1 MDDKEMEKFKERQ
14 RIVEEIYQELYPHLF
29 AEINPMPVT
38 SLTLNEMRLRPVYST
53 ITPNEVMLNT
63 VIGSGTEGITMP
75 IPLFSAAMD
84 MVSGPDMAKA
94 LSTAGGCA
102 VIYRHKKAHIQL
114 DWVKEALSHKHCLVQ
129 NPMTLN
135 PDDRLEDASDIVTK
149 HGFSTIPV
157 VGEDSVLLG
166 VVFTDDIVF
175 KGNEKKRIKE
185 VMKPFEKLKVESHD
199 TPFEVIKSRLFNEEE
214 CTILPVVDS
223 QRKFRGIYFLKDFFY
238 ANPSFNA
245 HLPLVGMAIG
255 AEEEDLE
262 RATAGIKMGVG
273 AIIIDSSHGNC
284 PAVINQAKKVV
295 ELTEHH
301 SLTFVKTIVIAG
313 NIADIDGY
321 VRLAEAGVDA
331 VKIGIG
337 CGSICTTT
345 EVTGAGVG
353 LFTSLREINYARNKM
368 EALNMHVPA
377 IIADGGIN
385 GPGDMVIA
393 LAAGADACMAGK
405 WLVAATESISYQQF
419 GAPDGYVYY
428 RGMASDAA
436 IKDRSSNRYGKGK
449 RAPEGVEGRVKY
461 RGPLAKFLSKDMELV
476 RGGFAHVGAGNIFQ
490 LHQLCENPLALTRF
504 TGAGQM
510 QIATRVE

>member
-1 MDDKEMEKFKERQ
+1 MNETEREILVDK
-14 RIVEEIYQELYPHLF
+14 IYRELYPHLF
-29 AEINPMPVT
+29 TGEVSPTPVT
-38 SLTLNEMRLRPVYST
+38 SLTLNEMRLRPVYSSVAPNDVVL
-53 ITPNEVMLNT
+53 ITD
-63 VIGSGTEGITMP
+63 IGGMNGIRMP

-84 MVSGPDMAKA
+84 MVSGSDMGKA

-114 DWVKEALSHKHCLVQ
+114 EWLGDALAHKHCLVQ
-129 NPMTLN
+129 NPMTLSPN
-135 PDDRLEDASDIVTK
+135 ERLEDASEIVTK

-157 VGEDSVLLG
+157 VDENSVLLG
-166 VVFTDDIVF
+166 VVFTDDIIF
-175 KGNEKKRIKE
+175 KGNERKRIKE
-185 VMKPFEKLKVESHD
+185 VMKPFEKLKVESSD
-199 TPFEVIKSRLFNEEE
+199 TPFEVIKKRLSTEQE
-214 CTILPVVDS
+214 CTILPVVDDQ
-223 QRKFRGIYFLKDFFY
+223 QRFRGIYFLKDFFY

-255 AEEEDLE
+255 VEEEDLE
-262 RATAGIKMGVG
+262 RAEAGIKMGAG
-273 AIIIDSSHGNC
+273 AIVIDSSHGNC

-301 SLTFVKTIVIAG
+301 SLTAVKTIVIAG
-313 NIADIDGY
+313 NIADVDGY
-321 VRLAEAGVDA
+321 LRLAEVRVDGA
-331 VKIGIG
+331 KVGIG
-337 CGSICTTT
+337 SGSICTTS

-353 LFTSLREINYARNKM
+353 MFTSLREISYVRNKM
-368 EALNMHVPA
+368 EALKMHIPA

-449 RAPEGVEGRVKY
+449 RAPEGVEGRVKH
-461 RGPLAKFLSKDMELV
+461 RGPLAKFLNKDMELV
-476 RGGFAHVGAGNIFQ
+476 RGGFAHVGARKIFQ
-490 LHQLCENPLALTRF
+490 LHQLCENPLAFTRF